1 MLAPKRLVFTVF
13 IIGSNH
19 TLLTETQ
26 NVFDEDVVKDELKK
40 ILKYPV
46 HIRLL
51 NPFELNF
58 DGHECRFDGF

>member
-1 MLAPKRLVFTVF
+1 MIKEDNV
-13 IIGSNH
+13 I

-58 DGHECRFDGF
+58 DGHECRCDGF